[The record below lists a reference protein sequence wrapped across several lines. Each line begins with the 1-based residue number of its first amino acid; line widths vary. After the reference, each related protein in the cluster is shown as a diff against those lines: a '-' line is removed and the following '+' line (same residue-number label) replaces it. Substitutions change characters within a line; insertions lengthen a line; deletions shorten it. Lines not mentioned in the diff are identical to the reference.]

1 MNFLHDLKEAQYI
14 WQSLMGLSWIAFALY
29 MFCKPDANLICD
41 TVPAIFMLITGSVC
55 VFFGVEAYLLRD
67 DPEIWR

>member
-1 MNFLHDLKEAQYI
+1 MNFLHALKEAQYI
-14 WQSLMGLSWIAFALY
+14 WQTLMGLSWLALSLY

-41 TVPAIFMLITGSVC
+41 TVPAIFMFVTGSVC